1 VVISVQ
7 QIKQPKRWEKK
18 MKAIVQNAYGSPDV
32 LEVMEVDRPE
42 VKENEVLVRVVAAS
56 INAGDIFSVKGSP
69 WLARFSVGFP
79 KPKDY
84 ILGWDAAG
92 TVETVGEKVTQ
103 FKPGDEVYMLC
114 SGAFAQFACAPED
127 SVALKPQSLTYEQ
140 AAAFPSGAL
149 TALLALRTQGKLK
162 EGQKVL
168 INGASGGV
176 GTFSVQIA
184 KALGAEVTGV
194 CSTRNVDLVRSLGA
208 DHVFDYKKEDF
219 TKSDQRYDLILDNVG
234 SRSFADCRRV
244 LTQKGVHL
252 PNTGHG
258 GMSYVIKAYL
268 LSALM
273 KQHLAPFLAVPGP
286 EDFRFLNELIEAGK
300 VKPVIDKIYPMNKA
314 KDAFWYLENEHAQ
327 GKVVITVMENSK

>member
-1 VVISVQ
+1 
-7 QIKQPKRWEKK
+7 

-32 LEVMEVDRPE
+32 IEIKEVDRPV
-42 VKENEVLVRVVAAS
+42 VKENDVLVRVAAAS

-92 TVETVGEKVTQ
+92 TVEAVGGKVTK
-103 FKPGDEVYMLC
+103 FKAGDEVYTLC
-114 SGAFAQFACAPED
+114 SGAFAELACVHED
-127 SVALKPQSLTYEQ
+127 RVARKPKNLTFEQ
-140 AAAFPSGAL
+140 AAAVPSAAL
-149 TALLALRTQGKLK
+149 TALIALRTQGKLK
-162 EGQKVL
+162 AGQKVI

-194 CSTRNVDLVRSLGA
+194 CSTRNVELVRSLGA
-208 DHVFDYKKEDF
+208 DHVFDYKNEDF
-219 TKSDQRYDLILDNVG
+219 TLSDRRYDLILDNVG
-234 SRSFADCRRV
+234 SRSFADYRRM
-244 LTQKGVHL
+244 LTQQGVHL
-252 PNTGHG
+252 PNTGHA

-273 KQHLAPFLAVPGP
+273 SQHLAPFLAEPSP
-286 EDFRFLNELIEAGK
+286 EDFEFLNELIEAGK
-300 VKPVIDKIYPMNKA
+300 VKPVIDKVYPMSKA
-314 KDAFWYLENEHAQ
+314 KDAFWYLEKEHAQ
-327 GKVVITVMENSK
+327 GKVVITLM

>member
-1 VVISVQ
+1 
-7 QIKQPKRWEKK
+7 

-32 LEVMEVDRPE
+32 LEIKEVNRPE
-42 VKENEVLVRVVAAS
+42 VKENEVLVRVAAAS

-92 TVETVGEKVTQ
+92 TVEMVGDKVTR
-103 FKPGDEVYMLC
+103 FKPGDEVYTLC
-114 SGAFAQFACAPED
+114 SGAFAEFACAPEEK
-127 SVALKPQSLTYEQ
+127 VALKPENLTFEE
-140 AAAFPSGAL
+140 AAAIPAGAL
-149 TALLALRTQGKLK
+149 TALLALRSQGKLK

-184 KALGAEVTGV
+184 KALGADVTGV
-194 CSTRNVDLVRSLGA
+194 CSTRNVGLVRSLGA
-208 DHVFDYKKEDF
+208 DHVVDYKKEDF

-234 SRSFADCRRV
+234 SRSFAECRRM
-244 LTQKGVHL
+244 LTPQGIHL
-252 PNTGHG
+252 PNTGHA
-258 GMSYVIKAYL
+258 GMSYVLKAYL

-273 KQHLAPFLAVPGP
+273 PQHHSPFLAVPSP
-286 EDFRFLNELIEAGK
+286 EDFHFLNELIEAGK
-300 VKPVIDKIYPMNKA
+300 VRPVIDKVFPMNQA
-314 KDAFWYLENEHAQ
+314 KEAFWYLEKKHAQ
-327 GKVVITVMENSK
+327 GKVVIAIGKDGK